1 VQPNALVGIDYVSVI
16 HFRDVL
22 PQGNRERDLYGHV
35 PQHVVPEPPQAA
47 FPHQFVHGIPTPNQP
62 RPEDLRRL
70 ASRYWYHP
78 NVQVGSVSVETGTTG
93 RYKVVITL
101 ETPIGF

>member
-1 VQPNALVGIDYVSVI
+1 MF
-16 HFRDVL
+16 FRRISNDS
-22 PQGNRERDLYGHV
+22 PQMNQERDLFDHV
-35 PQHVVPEPPQAA
+35 PQHVEPDPPQA
-47 FPHQFVHGIPTPNQP
+47 VHDVPTPNQP

-78 NVQVGSVSVETGTTG
+78 DSQVGMVSVEAGTNG

-101 ETPIGF
+101 KTPIGL

>member
-1 VQPNALVGIDYVSVI
+1 MNQGRD
-16 HFRDVL
+16 HF
-22 PQGNRERDLYGHV
+22 GHV
-35 PQHVVPEPPQAA
+35 PQLVVPDPPQAA
-47 FPHQFVHGIPTPNQP
+47 IPNLSIHDIPTPNQP

-78 NVQVGSVSVETGTTG
+78 DTQVGMVSVEAGTNG

-101 ETPIGF
+101 KTPIGL

>member
-1 VQPNALVGIDYVSVI
+1 MD
-16 HFRDVL
+16 
-22 PQGNRERDLYGHV
+22 QGGDLFGHA
-35 PQHVVPEPPQAA
+35 PQHVEPDPPQAA
-47 FPHQFVHGIPTPNQP
+47 LPNLSQAVHDVPTPNQP

-78 NVQVGSVSVETGTTG
+78 DSQVGMVSVEAGTNG

-101 ETPIGF
+101 KTPIGL

>member
-1 VQPNALVGIDYVSVI
+1 MNQ
-16 HFRDVL
+16 
-22 PQGNRERDLYGHV
+22 ERGLFGHV
-35 PQHVVPEPPQAA
+35 PQRVELDPPQATVPNVSQA
-47 FPHQFVHGIPTPNQP
+47 VHDVPTPGQP

-78 NVQVGSVSVETGTTG
+78 GSEVGTVSVEAGTNG

-101 ETPIGF
+101 KTPIGF